1 MNNKQMKKATV
12 DAINV
17 MIRHAD
23 KGPSGFWVEDHEGC
37 GNPAKNEK
45 VGGLFRPFRGLK
57 KHSENSLCLFFI
69 VLLSHLHKMGRCFF
83 L

>member
-1 MNNKQMKKATV
+1 MNNKQTKKATV

-37 GNPAKNEK
+37 GNPAVFPE
-45 VGGLFRPFRGLK
+45 LRRA
-57 KHSENSLCLFFI
+57 
-69 VLLSHLHKMGRCFF
+69 
-83 L
+83 

>member
-17 MIRHAD
+17 MISHAD

-37 GNPAKNEK
+37 GNPWRWYSWYVHHAVDKDLRLQE
-45 VGGLFRPFRGLK
+45 GSGL
-57 KHSENSLCLFFI
+57 
-69 VLLSHLHKMGRCFF
+69 
-83 L
+83 